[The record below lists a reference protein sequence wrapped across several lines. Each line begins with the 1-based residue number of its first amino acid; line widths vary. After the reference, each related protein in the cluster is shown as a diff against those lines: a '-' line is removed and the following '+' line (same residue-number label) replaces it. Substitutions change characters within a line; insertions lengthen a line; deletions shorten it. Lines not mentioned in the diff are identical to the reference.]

1 MNLLLLTR
9 YGRMGA
15 SSRCRLLQYT
25 PLFEEAGH
33 QVDVWPLVD
42 DTYLRRLYENG
53 RRPWANVFLGYTR
66 RILRIT
72 ELRNFD
78 AVVCEQEAFPYM
90 PVPWEDCL
98 RRRCRRFFVDY
109 DDAAYVRYERWPLL
123 KNKIPRIMAAASGVV
138 VGNPHLAQYARQFNP
153 RVAIIPTMVDL
164 ARYPER
170 PRAKAT
176 SAIRVA
182 WIGTPITAKL
192 LIPLVPVL
200 QRIQQ
205 ENKNLAFRFI
215 GAGHASL
222 FDGLNAET
230 PEWSEQEEAKLLAD
244 CDLGIMP
251 LPDDEF
257 ARGKCGFKLIQYMA
271 CYLPVVASPVGVNRE
286 IVEHGRNGFLA
297 SSPEEWYAALSHL
310 IIDRNLRQSMGR
322 AARDKVESCYMLER
336 GFAKWLKVI
345 EGPPA
350 RRALIPSVE
359 LTLGQRA

>member
-15 SSRCRLLQYT
+15 SSRCRLLQYA
-25 PLFEEAGH
+25 PLFEKAGH

-90 PVPWEDCL
+90 PVAWEDCL

-123 KNKIPRIMAAASGVV
+123 KNKIPRIMGAASGVV
-138 VGNPHLAQYARQFNP
+138 VGNPYVAQYARQFNP

-170 PRAKAT
+170 PRAKTT

-182 WIGTPITAKL
+182 WIGTPVTVKL

-244 CDLGIMP
+244 CDLGILP

-297 SSPEEWYAALSHL
+297 SNPEEWYAALSRL
-310 IIDRNLRQSMGR
+310 IVDRNLRQSMGR
-322 AARDKVESCYMLER
+322 AARDKVESCYTLER
-336 GFAKWLKVI
+336 GFPKWLEVI
-345 EGPPA
+345 EGLAA